1 MLADVRETHKLVIR
15 HIQKVRQIP
24 GLEDATV
31 VLVLESNLAFEA
43 QHLMHAM
50 NQNGVRRWVALSE
63 GAGGTVGWLTTNERK
78 EVCCS
83 LTKHKH
89 SHCTTTSLADVLE

>member
-1 MLADVRETHKLVIR
+1 MLACV
-15 HIQKVRQIP
+15 
-24 GLEDATV
+24 
-31 VLVLESNLAFEA
+31 

-50 NQNGVRRWVALSE
+50 SQNGVRRWVALSE

-83 LTKHKH
+83 HYDISCL
-89 SHCTTTSLADVLE
+89 CL